1 MRTIRITGTGSA
13 LPGRIVTNKELEQ
26 MVETSDEWIRE
37 RTGIGERHV
46 SVGETVVTLAS
57 EATRKALEQAG
68 KRAEEI
74 DLILVATC
82 SPEQYLPCCACQVQA
97 DIGAVNALAFDV
109 NAACSGFLF
118 ALNTADAYL
127 RTGLA
132 ENALVIG
139 SEVLSKLVD
148 WTDRGSCILFGDGAG
163 AVVVERCKAES
174 RAVEEKQI
182 PAAGILGRALHS
194 DGTGGGVL
202 QCGARELTTPYART
216 SAAKTDQKQQTDD
229 REHYI
234 QMDGQEVYRFATRR
248 VPQCIEEAL
257 SDAGL
262 AVPDIDLFVLHQA
275 NARIIDAVAKR
286 LHADREK
293 FPTNLERVG
302 NLSSASIPV
311 LLDELHKQGKL
322 HRGDRIVLAGFG
334 AGLTIGACVMT
345 W

>member
-1 MRTIRITGTGSA
+1 MEYSNA
-13 LPGRIVTNKELEQ
+13 LP
-26 MVETSDEWIRE
+26 ETEK
-37 RTGIGERHV
+37 GMQ
-46 SVGETVVTLAS
+46 ET
-57 EATRKALEQAG
+57 
-68 KRAEEI
+68 AEEK
-74 DLILVATC
+74 
-82 SPEQYLPCCACQVQA
+82 
-97 DIGAVNALAFDV
+97 
-109 NAACSGFLF
+109 
-118 ALNTADAYL
+118 
-127 RTGLA
+127 R
-132 ENALVIG
+132 
-139 SEVLSKLVD
+139 
-148 WTDRGSCILFGDGAG
+148 
-163 AVVVERCKAES
+163 
-174 RAVEEKQI
+174 I

-216 SAAKTDQKQQTDD
+216 SAAKTDQKQPTDD

-262 AVPDIDLFVLHQA
+262 TVPDIDLFVLHQA

-286 LHADREK
+286 LHADRDK

-302 NLSSASIPV
+302 NMSSASIPV
-311 LLDELHKQGKL
+311 LLDELNRQGKL

>member
-1 MRTIRITGTGSA
+1 MSGIDILGTGCYAPSHT
-13 LPGRIVTNKELEQ
+13 LSNDDLST
-26 MVETSDEWIRE
+26 MVDTSDEWIYP
-37 RTGIGERHV
+37 RTGIKKRHI
-46 SVGETVVTLAS
+46 SQTENTSELAYQ
-57 EATRKALEQAG
+57 AAKKALENSG
-68 KRAEEI
+68 VSKEDI
-74 DLILVATC
+74 GFIIVATC
-82 SPEQYLPCCACQVQA
+82 SADHIMPSVACMLQKQLGLSEQVM
-97 DIGAVNALAFDV
+97 AFDM
-109 NAACSGFLF
+109 NAACTGFVY
-118 ALNTADAYL
+118 ALSIANAM
-127 RTGLA
+127 LA
-132 ENALVIG
+132 TRPDKLALVIG
-139 SEVLSKLVD
+139 AEVFSKMLD
-148 WTDRGSCILFGDGAG
+148 YTDRSTCILFGDGAG
-163 AVVVERCKAES
+163 AVVVERCEAS
-174 RAVEEKQI
+174 
-182 PAAGILGRALHS
+182 PGILGRALHS

-262 AVPDIDLFVLHQA
+262 AVPDIDMFVLHQA

-311 LLDELHKQGKL
+311 LLDEQHRQGKL

>member
-127 RTGLA
+127 RMGLA
-132 ENALVIG
+132 ENALIIG

-262 AVPDIDLFVLHQA
+262 AVPDMDLFVLHQA